1 MTEGTPRPDGK
12 VLIIGGSI
20 ANFTN
25 VAKTFGGI
33 VRAFETFVSKL
44 KEHKVTIFVR
54 RGGPNYQEG
63 LRRIKDAATKL
74 ELPIHVFGPETH
86 MTAIVGAALGV
97 KPMPTVPTA
106 PQTTG
111 QFLLSPERN
120 VGF

>member
-1 MTEGTPRPDGK
+1 LR
-12 VLIIGGSI
+12 
-20 ANFTN
+20 
-25 VAKTFGGI
+25 
-33 VRAFETFVSKL
+33 
-44 KEHKVTIFVR
+44 EHKVTIFVR

-63 LRRIKDAATKL
+63 LRRIKDAAQKL

-97 KPMPTVPTA
+97 RDLPAVPLA

-120 VGF
+120 V